1 MKCLKCGAYV
11 YSSDKFC
18 RSCGTTLTEEN
29 CQYGDNISNSKYD
42 STSCH
47 GKQYDYSNTYSHT
60 KKDSDTKYTQSYE
73 YDDKYTIDQSKYA
86 YAMTTDSGGDD
97 KYVKAY
103 IGQNYQSIK
112 KMKFSFPAL
121 IFGPWYLLYRKVWG
135 YAIAIIIISIA
146 AQFLLTSDLKDF
158 VNIIMN
164 IFVAC
169 KFQSIYM
176 KQAEDKVEQIKQQ
189 NLDKTTNEL
198 LDICRKKGGTSTKAP
213 AIIIISA
220 LILIPII
227 AMYVYTND
235 TVDVENENNNEI
247 VEEVEEENNEFT
259 YTIPQGF
266 IKAYGSGFYNRFEYQ
281 VNNSIKCNLT
291 VDKTTLIR
299 NYPDEK
305 TYLEKK
311 MNIVANTT
319 NQPIPV
325 MSLNLNGKNWKY
337 MNIETPQRSETMYA
351 YKTDK
356 EIYVIKTYDYK
367 INNQANTIC
376 KTKYNE
382 FLNSV
387 KIN

>member
-60 KKDSDTKYTQSYE
+60 KKDSNTKYTQSYE

-311 MNIVANTT
+311 MNIVANAT

-367 INNQANTIC
+367 INNQTNTIC

>member
-235 TVDVENENNNEI
+235 SVDVENENNTEI

-367 INNQANTIC
+367 INNQTNTIC

>member
-103 IGQNYQSIK
+103 IGQNYQNIK

-164 IFVAC
+164 IFVAS

-266 IKAYGSGFYNRFEYQ
+266 VKAYGSGFYNRFEYQ

-367 INNQANTIC
+367 INNQTNTIC

>member
-73 YDDKYTIDQSKYA
+73 YDNKYTIDQSKYA

-103 IGQNYQSIK
+103 VGQNYQSIK
-112 KMKFSFPAL
+112 KMKFSFPTL

-247 VEEVEEENNEFT
+247 VEEVEEENNAFT

-266 IKAYGSGFYNRFEYQ
+266 IKTYGSGFYNRFEYQ

-337 MNIETPQRSETMYA
+337 INIETPQRSETMYA

-367 INNQANTIC
+367 INNQTNTIC

>member
-73 YDDKYTIDQSKYA
+73 YDDKYIIDQSKYS

-367 INNQANTIC
+367 INNQTNTIC

>member
-112 KMKFSFPAL
+112 RMKFSFPAL

-367 INNQANTIC
+367 INNQTNTIC

>member
-73 YDDKYTIDQSKYA
+73 YDDKYTIDQSKYS

-112 KMKFSFPAL
+112 RMKFSFPAL

-367 INNQANTIC
+367 INNQTNTIC

>member
-73 YDDKYTIDQSKYA
+73 YDDKYTIDQSKYS

-112 KMKFSFPAL
+112 RMKFSFPAL

-213 AIIIISA
+213 AIIIISS

-235 TVDVENENNNEI
+235 TVDVENENNNEV
-247 VEEVEEENNEFT
+247 VEEVEEENNDFT
-259 YTIPQGF
+259 YNLPQGF

-367 INNQANTIC
+367 INNQTNTIC

>member
-1 MKCLKCGAYV
+1 MLLSVLPLLELLIIKNTPNAIPIAK
-11 YSSDKFC
+11 
-18 RSCGTTLTEEN
+18 R
-29 CQYGDNISNSKYD
+29 
-42 STSCH
+42 
-47 GKQYDYSNTYSHT
+47 KQ
-60 KKDSDTKYTQSYE
+60 
-73 YDDKYTIDQSKYA
+73 
-86 YAMTTDSGGDD
+86 
-97 KYVKAY
+97 
-103 IGQNYQSIK
+103 
-112 KMKFSFPAL
+112 P
-121 IFGPWYLLYRKVWG
+121 
-135 YAIAIIIISIA
+135 
-146 AQFLLTSDLKDF
+146 
-158 VNIIMN
+158 IIMN

-259 YTIPQGF
+259 YTLPQGF
-266 IKAYGSGFYNRFEYQ
+266 IKAYGSGFYNRFEYK

-367 INNQANTIC
+367 INNQTNTIC

>member
-103 IGQNYQSIK
+103 IGQNYQNIK

-235 TVDVENENNNEI
+235 SVDVENENNTEI

-259 YTIPQGF
+259 YTLPQGF

-367 INNQANTIC
+367 INNQTNTIC

>member
-18 RSCGTTLTEEN
+18 RSCGTTLTEET

-103 IGQNYQSIK
+103 IGQNYQNIK

-235 TVDVENENNNEI
+235 TVDVENENNTEI

-259 YTIPQGF
+259 YTLPQGF

-367 INNQANTIC
+367 INNQTNTIC

>member
-60 KKDSDTKYTQSYE
+60 KKDSNTKYTQSYE

-247 VEEVEEENNEFT
+247 VEKVEEENNEFT
-259 YTIPQGF
+259 YTLPQGF

-367 INNQANTIC
+367 INNQTNTIC